1 MVMITVTIVDN
12 NKKYPNHTFINH
24 IDYNNDDDDT
34 GLVKANKHNL
44 NWPYNKANNYLCHKY
59 SQYICENY
67 NNNI

>member
-44 NWPYNKANNYLCHKY
+44 N
-59 SQYICENY
+59 
-67 NNNI
+67 